1 MIQNST
7 IMVIGSSR
15 GLGKE
20 ISNLLIKNYKFKRL
34 IVTSRNIENLN
45 DLKFDDILQIKFDLS
60 DRPALFF
67 ENEFYKMLCNEE
79 KIDYIFYCAS
89 PYCNERIKV
98 ASKENLVDSANVI
111 ANDFICLREL
121 ALKMSSEGCLIVS
134 GAVGSERVNGFTSYP
149 KNGMGNISFG
159 TLHSLH
165 KGQVKDIMCCLYQEF
180 PEKRIIHTNIS
191 EFKDEVDQ
199 SLADDCLTTRFVAE
213 KLLFLALN
221 DIKLDS
227 FSFDIFSNSVADR
240 VDFIRKMNVKAEN
253 LTSIDCNLS
262 RENETKRNFSKYY
275 QKLAKIQK
283 NKAPG
288 TLISINNSTLA
299 INLFTL
305 LPEDVQNDILSSL
318 IEFKANQIQIKKG
331 NLELSKY
338 IIIRIFIIFIY
349 MYFYDVIFVGAKT
362 F

>member
-1 MIQNST
+1 M
-7 IMVIGSSR
+7 
-15 GLGKE
+15 L
-20 ISNLLIKNYKFKRL
+20 
-34 IVTSRNIENLN
+34 RNE
-45 DLKFDDILQIKFDLS
+45 K
-60 DRPALFF
+60 
-67 ENEFYKMLCNEE
+67 

-89 PYCNERIKV
+89 PFCNERIKV
-98 ASKENLVDSANVI
+98 ASRENLLDSANVI
-111 ANDFICLREL
+111 ANDVICLREL
-121 ALKMSSEGCLIVS
+121 ALKVSSEGCLIVS
-134 GAVGSERVNGFTSYP
+134 GAVGSERVSGFTSYP

-180 PEKRIIHTNIS
+180 TEKRIIHTNIS
-191 EFKDEVDQ
+191 EFKDEVNQ
-199 SLADDCLTTRFVAE
+199 NLADDCLTTRFVAE

-221 DIKLDS
+221 DIKLES
-227 FSFDIFSNSVADR
+227 FNFDIFSNNVADR

-253 LTSIDCNLS
+253 LTSIDCSLS

-305 LPEDVQNDILSSL
+305 LPEDVQNDILASL

-338 IIIRIFIIFIY
+338 IIIFNYIYFHDIRPCWSEEVLTALYTDFSHVLKLLRQSFILP
-349 MYFYDVIFVGAKT
+349 
-362 F
+362 